1 MCQRLF
7 QQQLAGGVSSLLPE
21 PPVWR
26 KLEPGPAASM
36 IMLGAFMRTG
46 SVSCDG
52 VLFLAFGGRSN
63 AEVLYYEGESL
74 HPFLIRRYLN
84 GML

>member
-1 MCQRLF
+1 
-7 QQQLAGGVSSLLPE
+7 
-21 PPVWR
+21 
-26 KLEPGPAASM
+26 
-36 IMLGAFMRTG
+36 MLGAFMRAG